1 MIIRKIQAKDNA
13 AIAKII
19 RDSLLEFGAAKP
31 GTVFFDESTD
41 HLCEAFTQK
50 RSIYFIIEKD
60 NEIAGGAGIFPT
72 EGLPVNTA
80 ELVKMYIAKKLRG
93 NGYGQTLLEKCMD
106 EARKEGYEKLYLESM
121 PELTNAIAMYDKNGF
136 TQIAAPMGNSGHT
149 GCDVWMIKHL

>member
-80 ELVKMYIAKKLRG
+80 ELVKMYIAKKFRG

-136 TQIAAPMGNSGHT
+136 TPIRAPMGNSGHT

>member
-1 MIIRKIQAKDNA
+1 MIIRKIQAEDNA

-80 ELVKMYIAKKLRG
+80 ELVKMYIAKKFRG

-136 TQIAAPMGNSGHT
+136 TPIRAPMGNSGHT
-149 GCDVWMIKHL
+149 G